1 MMSQAWQPT
10 ASLATLKKR
19 GAILD
24 AIRQFFQQR
33 QVLEVETPLLSATTV
48 TDPHI
53 ESIKTDSGYLQT
65 SPEFAMK
72 RLLAAG
78 SGAIFQISKAFRHEE
93 RGNQHQR
100 EFTMLEWYR
109 PGLNHH
115 QLMDEIDQLLQQL
128 FAFAPAQRLSYQALF
143 QHHLKINPH
152 QTDSQTLATI
162 AQQHNIDAVN
172 ITSRDDWLN
181 ILFTHCIEPTLQQ
194 PTFIYDYPASQSAL
208 AKIDNG
214 VAQRFELYIN
224 GIELANGFHELTDA
238 AEQAARFEQD
248 RQQRQIAHQCDIAV
262 DQSLLAALAHGLPD
276 CAGVALGI
284 DRLIMVACH
293 LNDIRQTIS
302 FAD

>member
-1 MMSQAWQPT
+1 MSQVWQPT

-19 GAILD
+19 AAILD
-24 AIRQFFQQR
+24 TIRQFFQQR

-53 ESIKTDSGYLQT
+53 ESIKTDAGYLQT

-93 RGNQHQR
+93 HGNQHQR
-100 EFTMLEWYR
+100 EFTLLEWYR
-109 PGLNHH
+109 PGFTHH
-115 QLMDEIDQLLQQL
+115 QLMDEIDQLLHQL

-143 QHHLKINPH
+143 EHHLNINPH
-152 QTDSQTLATI
+152 QTDNQTLATI
-162 AQQHNIDAVN
+162 ARQHNIDAIN

-181 ILFTHCIEPTLQQ
+181 ILLTHCIEPNLQQ
-194 PTFIYDYPASQSAL
+194 ATFIYDYPVSQSAL
-208 AKIDNG
+208 AKIENG

-224 GIELANGFHELTDA
+224 GLELANGFRELTDA
-238 AEQAARFEQD
+238 TEQAARFEHD
-248 RQQRQIAHQCDIAV
+248 RQQRRAAHQCDIAI
-262 DQSLLAALAHGLPD
+262 DQSLLAALTHGLPD

-284 DRLIMVACH
+284 DRLVMVACQ